1 MLGNLQDFKKNV
13 LAIIAGVLLTLA
25 FSPFNYWPL
34 VFISLAIFKL
44 LLVGLTKK
52 QAFFKGFLFGLGL
65 FGSGVSWVFVS
76 MTLDAQ
82 NGIVI
87 PLFMTL
93 LYCSFWAIF
102 PALFAYLFVLLQCK
116 QYFLNSLLFACLWIL
131 VEYIRGEW
139 IFNGFPW
146 LQVAYTQ
153 LDSPLSAYIPI
164 VGVYGAGFVILLCTV
179 LLVDSF
185 LIRKGRYYCISAV
198 MIIFLLGWLLQGVN
212 WTQIS
217 GESFKAVLIQGN
229 IAQKDKWLI
238 NNREL
243 TLQQYYDD
251 TIKHWDAD
259 IIIWPETAIPAFYD
273 EVKDKYL
280 IPLEQQAI
288 ETHTEIIISLPY
300 LDDKTEE
307 LFNTVRVLGKQQ
319 GMYKKIHLLPFG
331 EYLPEIPLLTSL
343 LDKLH
348 IRLGLFTAG
357 DKNQKLLYAAGHHFI
372 TSICYEDAFGQQSIA
387 QVEQARFLVNVTND
401 AWFGHSLEP
410 YQHMQIAR
418 MRALESGR
426 YLLRATNTGITAV
439 VSDKGIIIQQ
449 ADLMTHTIISADIPP
464 MKGLTP
470 YAKLGDKPIIM
481 LILLI
486 LGVLISLKY
495 KDEKIL

>member
-1 MLGNLQDFKKNV
+1 MFGNLQDFKKNV

-25 FSPFNYWPL
+25 FSPFNYWSL

-44 LLVGLTKK
+44 LLVCLTKK

-102 PALFAYLFVLLQCK
+102 PALFAYLFILLQCK

-164 VGVYGAGFVILLCTV
+164 VGVYGTGFVILLCTV
-179 LLVDSF
+179 FLVDSF

-251 TIKHWDAD
+251 TIKHWEAD

-273 EVKDKYL
+273 DVKDKYL
-280 IPLEQQAI
+280 IPLEQAAI
-288 ETHTEIIISLPY
+288 KNETDITFIEEDGLKILWKDKWVHIRKSNTEPIIRIISEAIDSTTAEGLI
-300 LDDKTEE
+300 DSIK
-307 LFNTVRVLGKQQ
+307 
-319 GMYKKIHLLPFG
+319 
-331 EYLPEIPLLTSL
+331 
-343 LDKLH
+343 H
-348 IRLGLFTAG
+348 I
-357 DKNQKLLYAAGHHFI
+357 
-372 TSICYEDAFGQQSIA
+372 
-387 QVEQARFLVNVTND
+387 
-401 AWFGHSLEP
+401 
-410 YQHMQIAR
+410 
-418 MRALESGR
+418 
-426 YLLRATNTGITAV
+426 
-439 VSDKGIIIQQ
+439 VS
-449 ADLMTHTIISADIPP
+449 
-464 MKGLTP
+464 
-470 YAKLGDKPIIM
+470 
-481 LILLI
+481 
-486 LGVLISLKY
+486 
-495 KDEKIL
+495 